1 MPFQIKLSKKTGYL
15 GILIPLVL
23 GLTFSS
29 SISADESGCKAEAEW
44 FPHSQ
49 TTEPDHAKFPTGNSV
64 TNCDF
69 HQWSWQMFLWLTQT
83 DEQTQEPRFL
93 SYQSP
98 DALLPEGAESS
109 GILTAKALLPRMAKS
124 NEVHSLDEIAQAG
137 SDAILVGLNGRAIYY
152 SQYINQTFVDFVK
165 ENNLNKPESVR
176 KFNPDTSFPVG
187 TIELKASWKIVQENE
202 SADGFFIKKDH
213 VYKLKNKNGQI
224 QLDLSAAPQEVTLAL
239 VGLHI
244 GGVVEGHPEMIWAT
258 FEHKNNAPNVKP
270 GIQPSEVVSDENFTF
285 YEAGTKYKNCN
296 VNAIGRQ
303 TLDEATQT
311 ISPVTQICRLYQ
323 YGNAPNSPSGMS
335 QSIAKNDANIE
346 TLNASVIPELKDS
359 VWDNYAE
366 VGAIWFLAENGL
378 KPNMSLDQYLGNVA
392 EGSKERID
400 LTGSFKLS
408 NSTIET
414 FTQTQSTKDNC
425 FRCHNTQQQI
435 KEGYDSLP
443 GMNLNISHTFVNL
456 YFRTQK

>member
-15 GILIPLVL
+15 GVLISLVL

-29 SISADESGCKAEAEW
+29 SINADESGCKAKAEW

-49 TTEPDHAKFPTGNSV
+49 TTEPDHANFPTGNGV

-98 DALLPEGAESS
+98 DALLPDGEKSS
-109 GILTAKALLPRMAKS
+109 GVLTAKALLPRMAKS

-152 SQYINQTFVDFVK
+152 SQHINQTFVDFVK
-165 ENNLNKPESVR
+165 ENNLNNPESVR

-202 SADGFFIKKDH
+202 SADGFFTKQDH

-224 QLDLSAAPQEVTLAL
+224 QLDLSAEPQEVTLAL

-270 GIQPSEVVSDENFTF
+270 GTQPGEVVSDKNFTF

-335 QSIAKNDANIE
+335 QSIARNDVNIE
-346 TLNASVIPELKDS
+346 TLNASVVPELKDS

-392 EGSKERID
+392 EGSKQKVD

-425 FRCHNTQQQI
+425 FRCHNTQQQL